1 MLDVLRAVKVPRNQ
15 TAAMQLL
22 QLYAQSGHVLWTAGR
37 VVRGKL
43 ERLLAKLA
51 PFRIDRNVPGRAY
64 DRSRGLASCH
74 LVITDSEDEV
84 LDWVLV
90 STQGRQGLGDPGAP
104 DIGTIYDTTAQG
116 QHLRW
121 GLYELLHTEKRIG
134 KVRDTTWTW
143 RITRPH
149 YKAHEALIV
158 ERAKRHDV
166 AGLTQEIAALAMMP
180 MFSGVRGQVLKL
192 YAEARKVAGKFG
204 VRELTLPVLAYMTR
218 QTVYD
223 TPPATLVSLLPRV
236 GVIVGGVA
244 TA

>member
-37 VVRGKL
+37 VERGKL

-51 PFRIDRNVPGRAY
+51 PFRIDRNAPGRAY
-64 DRSRGLASCH
+64 DRARGLASCH

-90 STQGRQGLGDPGAP
+90 STQGRQGLADPTAP

-121 GLYELLHTEKRIG
+121 GLYELLRTEKRIG

-143 RITRPH
+143 RITRSH

-166 AGLTQEIAALAMMP
+166 AGLREEVAALAMMP

-204 VRELTLPVLAYMTR
+204 GVELTLPRLPYMTR
-218 QTVYD
+218 QAVYSM
-223 TPPATLVSLLPRV
+223 PPATLTSLLGRGRGKGP
-236 GVIVGGVA
+236 GEG
-244 TA
+244 